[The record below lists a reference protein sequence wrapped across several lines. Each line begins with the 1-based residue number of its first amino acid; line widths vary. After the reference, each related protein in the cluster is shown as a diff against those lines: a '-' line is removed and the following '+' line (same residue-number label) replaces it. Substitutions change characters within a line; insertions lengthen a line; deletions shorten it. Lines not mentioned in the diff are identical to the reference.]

1 MSAYITLATP
11 MTERQSLL
19 DALADLGF
27 TADEVEVHDEPTAL
41 VGYEGARRGQKAHI
55 VIRKRHVGRSSNDI
69 GFLATPTGYRAF
81 ISDYD
86 QSRYGQAWLAK
97 LANRYQHHHNA
108 MMERM
113 AEEERRRKE
122 EERRALVEAQRQE
135 ISEKARKMGYQVQ
148 ETREGD
154 KIRLVLLRRTY

>member
-11 MTERQSLL
+11 MTERSCLL

-27 TADEVEVHDEPTAL
+27 TADKVEVHDEPTAL
-41 VGYEGARRGQKAHI
+41 VGYEGARRGQEAHV

-86 QSRYGQAWLAK
+86 RSRYGQAWLAK
-97 LANRYQHHHNA
+97 LSDRYQHHHNA
-108 MMERM
+108 MMERL

-122 EERRALVEAQRQE
+122 EERRALVEAQRMA
-135 ISEKARKMGYQVQ
+135 ITEKATEMGYQVE
-148 ETREGD
+148 ETREGE
-154 KIRLVLLRRTY
+154 KVRLVLLRRTY